1 MLLTDYFRS
10 EKDLTWD
17 LAKQCGVNHGVIRL
31 PETKK
36 FDFNDKAHW
45 QTVYDGFVNYLLS
58 SNIENLICMP
68 TTGHKIANE
77 LIKLNCNKNIYL
89 VDTLEQAVK
98 KAKLVT
104 EKNTIC
110 LMSPAAA
117 SYEYFKNFEEKGT
130 AYKKLIKDI
139 N

>member
-1 MLLTDYFRS
+1 MIDI
-10 EKDLTWD
+10 
-17 LAKQCGVNHGVIRL
+17 N
-31 PETKK
+31 
-36 FDFNDKAHW
+36 
-45 QTVYDGFVNYLLS
+45 
-58 SNIENLICMP
+58 
-68 TTGHKIANE
+68 KI
-77 LIKLNCNKNIYL
+77 
-89 VDTLEQAVK
+89 VEQAVK